1 MNPVGKREDR
11 RKLNAVLLM
20 DAVLCVDCETVSN
33 SPHDQCLVCGSTS
46 LLNLH
51 RLLDGTLPHQSR
63 ASEKV
68 RYNLEIVARVN
79 GMTADDLNHTAESI
93 SRVLNGKASGDWDSF
108 HINVKPVLAKEKE
121 EKDASLA
128 A

>member
-1 MNPVGKREDR
+1 MKPLGKREDR
-11 RKLNAVLLM
+11 RSLNAVLLM
-20 DAVLCVDCETVSN
+20 EAVLCVDCETVSN
-33 SPHDQCLVCGSTS
+33 SPHDQCLVCGSKS

-51 RLLDGTLPHQSR
+51 RLLEPTLPHQSR
-63 ASEKV
+63 ASRHV

-93 SRVLNGKASGDWDSF
+93 SRVLNAKASGDWDSF
-108 HINVKPVLAKEKE
+108 HINIKPVDARQE
-121 EKDASLA
+121 ELPLA